1 MFDNSKTSGLLQK
14 GLLIYYLY
22 YSYFLGLKSSFE
34 KCEVED
40 DFCGKHVEI
49 VSNNLWS
56 PPL

>member
-49 VSNNLWS
+49 VSNN
-56 PPL
+56 